1 MAWSKDI
8 SDITADPRDPSLP
21 HVDAVLPG
29 QSNQQP
35 PAEDRFH
42 TFGPVGRHYV
52 CFHHLTDLVAVDPRD
67 GKTLWVRGDLPQ
79 DCIVFGDDRYVL
91 VLAAHRE
98 EALVLR
104 ASNGESIG
112 VRKMPP
118 IADER
123 AAASC
128 LATLGRKVLLWQ
140 TSKGAQVL
148 SLFDPLEGRS
158 DWPERKFA
166 AGAQACLI
174 EEKALGIMEPSGRFV
189 LYSLPDGRTMAE
201 MKLEAEPAL
210 CDITLFESGSRY
222 FLVTS
227 DSPPE
232 DIGRQQS
239 FQLQQANAGL
249 RSICPSKPI
258 HEGRLY
264 AFDRHG
270 KLQWPVPVKIEN
282 QRVALNQ
289 PTDLPIL
296 TFACQVADEDNYGQY
311 RTSLLCID
319 KRSGR
324 TVYQA
329 EGYEAHDVWGA
340 TSAWWAMPRRRQ
352 ST

>member
-1 MAWSKDI
+1 M
-8 SDITADPRDPSLP
+8 
-21 HVDAVLPG
+21 
-29 QSNQQP
+29 
-35 PAEDRFH
+35 
-42 TFGPVGRHYV
+42 
-52 CFHHLTDLVAVDPRD
+52 DPRD
-67 GKTLWVRGDLPQ
+67 GQTLWVRGDLPQ

-140 TSKGAQVL
+140 TSKGARVL

-174 EEKALGIMEPSGRFV
+174 EERALGIMEPSGRFV
-189 LYSLPDGRTMAE
+189 LYSLPDGRSMVE

-210 CDITLFESGSRY
+210 RDITLFESGSRY

-227 DSPPE
+227 DSPP
-232 DIGRQQS
+232 DDLGQQQGFP
-239 FQLQQANAGL
+239 FQRGETQF

-258 HEGRLY
+258 HEGWLY

-270 KLQWPVPVKIEN
+270 KLQWPAPVKIEN

-296 TFACQVADEDNYGQY
+296 TFACRVPDEDNGQY
-311 RTSLLCID
+311 MTSLLCID

-324 TVYQA
+324 TVYRV
-329 EGYEAHDVWGA
+329 EGYEQTIWGNYLRVVGDADKKTVDIMTSNNRVTLTFTDKPWPSTA
-340 TSAWWAMPRRRQ
+340 TAGVVAPKSP
-352 ST
+352 

>member
-1 MAWSKDI
+1 MAVERRTPAATK
-8 SDITADPRDPSLP
+8 RHGSLDQG
-21 HVDAVLPG
+21 HVGYNCRFNRSIPAARGRRAARPI
-29 QSNQQP
+29 QSTNA
-35 PAEDRFH
+35 AEDRFH

-67 GKTLWVRGDLPQ
+67 GQTLWVRGDLPQ

-91 VLAAHRE
+91 VLAAHRD

-166 AGAQACLI
+166 AGAQACII
-174 EEKALGIMEPSGRFV
+174 EEKALAVMEPSGRFV

-210 CDITLFESGSRY
+210 RDITLFESGSRY

-227 DSPPE
+227 DTPP
-232 DIGRQQS
+232 DLFIRAASRQQETS
-239 FQLQQANAGL
+239 DCKRSAPLSRSTRSALRL
-249 RSICPSKPI
+249 RSAWQAAVAGAGENREPESRPESADGPS
-258 HEGRLY
+258 HSDLRL
-264 AFDRHG
+264 
-270 KLQWPVPVKIEN
+270 P
-282 QRVALNQ
+282 
-289 PTDLPIL
+289 
-296 TFACQVADEDNYGQY
+296 
-311 RTSLLCID
+311 S
-319 KRSGR
+319 SGR
-324 TVYQA
+324 GQLWSVQDVAVVHRQA
-329 EGYEAHDVWGA
+329 QRADSVSG
-340 TSAWWAMPRRRQ
+340 
-352 ST
+352 